1 MISSNTALGGSSTFG
16 QPRKSGLL
24 SHNPCSIPCRSRGYT
39 RSGILAAFF
48 AMARPTGIFEFHPSD
63 EFFVQR
69 LSVTRGVR
77 QWKPKSLLSNRC
89 TVGPSAAE
97 RLGFSSG
104 GGTTT
109 DWRLDL

>member
-1 MISSNTALGGSSTFG
+1 MISSNTAFGGSSTFG

-39 RSGILAAFF
+39 RSGILACFF
-48 AMARPTGIFEFHPSD
+48 VTVTPTGIFEFHPSD

-77 QWKPKSLLSNRC
+77 QRKPYSFNSTRC
-89 TVGPSAAE
+89 TAGLRTPPNARFQAPPE
-97 RLGFSSG
+97 AGAQRRL
-104 GGTTT
+104 
-109 DWRLDL
+109 

>member
-1 MISSNTALGGSSTFG
+1 MISLNTALGGSSTFG
-16 QPRKSGLL
+16 QPRKRGLL
-24 SHNPCSIPCRSRGYT
+24 SHNRCSIPCRSRGYT

-69 LSVTRGVR
+69 LRVTRGVR

-97 RLGFSSG
+97 R
-104 GGTTT
+104 
-109 DWRLDL
+109 